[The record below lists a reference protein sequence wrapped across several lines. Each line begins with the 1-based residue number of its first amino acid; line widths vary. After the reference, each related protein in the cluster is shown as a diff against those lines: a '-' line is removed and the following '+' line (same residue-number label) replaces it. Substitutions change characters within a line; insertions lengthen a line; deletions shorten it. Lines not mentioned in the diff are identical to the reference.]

1 VKNKSVKFISGL
13 LVALAWF
20 SLSAAAYTPQ
30 ISDETK
36 LSRPRWKTATINI
49 AFSSSLS
56 KPSPNIKFDSD
67 IVGAVRR
74 SLATWEK
81 AADIKFNEVSSE
93 KQSVSPAGHAGDGAS
108 LITVAPAAEN
118 LLLFGGEASEI
129 PAKTRV
135 FYNRKGGITEAD
147 IVLNSYVQFSTD
159 GSVGTFDLEATVTH
173 EIGHLLGLEHSH
185 LVGSTMQTN
194 QGKNGIYNLAQT
206 ASRTL
211 SASDIANI
219 RALYGAKDDENCC
232 GALKGKITLS
242 PTLAANNFHV
252 WLEDAETG
260 KIQAG
265 TLTQADG
272 TFSLEGLSAGKYR
285 VLAQDSG
292 EKQKNRKKIFSGGE
306 LGEVVIDN
314 GKVAVL
320 EKQIA
325 LKERSFSVKYV
336 GFNGQISNIPIPVNG
351 GKSFL
356 IYLGGENLN
365 PHELTISAST
375 PFIKVTPNTTVKQ
388 DFGDE
393 ISVLSFEISVKPNAP
408 AGEYSLRIQ
417 KNNGEVEY
425 FVGGVVND
433 AVINPWSNL
442 AVADFD

>member
-1 VKNKSVKFISGL
+1 MKNISVKLVSGL
-13 LVALAWF
+13 LLALAIF
-20 SLSAAAYTPQ
+20 SLSALAYTPQ

-36 LSRPRWKTATINI
+36 NSRPRWRTATINI
-49 AFSSSLS
+49 AFSSSLA
-56 KPSPNIKFDSD
+56 KPSPNIKFESD
-67 IVGAVRR
+67 VTGAVRR

-81 AADIKFNEVSSE
+81 AASIKFNEISSD
-93 KQSVSPAGHAGDGAS
+93 KQSVSPAGPAGDGVS
-108 LITVAPAAEN
+108 LISVAPTAEN

-135 FYNRKGGITEAD
+135 FYNRKGVITEAD
-147 IVLNSYVQFSTD
+147 IVLNPYVQFSTD
-159 GSVGTFDLEATVTH
+159 GSFGSFDLEATVTH

-185 LVGSTMQTN
+185 LTGSTMQTN
-194 QGKNGIYNLAQT
+194 QGKNGIYNLAQI
-206 ASRTL
+206 APRTL
-211 SASDIANI
+211 SDSDVANI

-242 PTLAANNFHV
+242 PALAANNFHV

-285 VLAQDSG
+285 LMAQDSG
-292 EKQKNRKKIFSGGE
+292 EKQKNRKRIFSGGE
-306 LGEVVIDN
+306 LGEVSIEN

-325 LKERSFSVKYV
+325 FKERSFSLKYV
-336 GFNGQISNIPIPVNG
+336 GLYGQISNLPVQVNG

-365 PHELTISAST
+365 PNELTVST
-375 PFIKVTPNTTVKQ
+375 NSPFIKVTPNTTAKQ

-393 ISVLSFEISVKPNAP
+393 ISVLSFEISVKSNAP

-425 FVGGVVND
+425 FVGGIIND
-433 AVINPWSNL
+433 AALNP
-442 AVADFD
+442 

>member
-1 VKNKSVKFISGL
+1 MKNKFAKFVAGL
-13 LVALAWF
+13 LLALTCF
-20 SLSAAAYTPQ
+20 SLSAAAYNPQ

-36 LSRPRWKTATINI
+36 NFRPRWKTGTINV
-49 AFSSSLS
+49 AFSSSLA
-56 KPSPNIKFDSD
+56 KPSPNIKFESD
-67 IVGAVRR
+67 IGGAARR

-81 AADIKFNEVSSE
+81 AANIKLNEVTSD
-93 KQSVSPAGHAGDGAS
+93 KQSVSSAGHAGDGVS
-108 LITVAPAAEN
+108 LITVAPTAEN

-135 FYNRKGGITEAD
+135 FYNRKGVITEAD
-147 IVLNSYVQFSTD
+147 IVLNPYVQFSTD
-159 GSVGTFDLEATVTH
+159 GSFGTFDLEATITH

-206 ASRTL
+206 VSRTL
-211 SASDIANI
+211 SDSDVSNV
-219 RALYGAKDDENCC
+219 RALYGTKGDENCC

-242 PTLAANNFHV
+242 PTAAANGFHV
-252 WLEDAETG
+252 WLEESETG

-265 TLTQADG
+265 TMTQPDG
-272 TFSLEGLSAGKYR
+272 TFSLEGLPAGKYR

-306 LGEVVIDN
+306 LGEIVIEN
-314 GKVAVL
+314 GKVAAI

-325 LKERSFSVKYV
+325 FKERSFSLKYV
-336 GFNGQISNIPIPVNG
+336 GFNSQISNIPIPVNG
-351 GKSFL
+351 GKSFV

-365 PHELTISAST
+365 PNELTVSAST
-375 PFIKVTPNTTVKQ
+375 PFIKVTPNTTFKH

-425 FVGGVVND
+425 YVGGVTND
-433 AVINPWSNL
+433 AAVNPGSNPI
-442 AVADFD
+442 AADFD